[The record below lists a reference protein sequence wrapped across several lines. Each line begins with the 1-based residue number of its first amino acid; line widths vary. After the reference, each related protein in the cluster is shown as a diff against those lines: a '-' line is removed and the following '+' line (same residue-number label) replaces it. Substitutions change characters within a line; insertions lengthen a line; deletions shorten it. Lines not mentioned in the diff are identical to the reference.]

1 MSAKVYVAKKYK
13 VEWGRNG
20 FTNNNQEFRE
30 LLQAGG
36 ISVSGDDYDSEWE
49 CETKQF
55 DALLSYIKKYRNH
68 IYGYEN
74 YEVEEYK
81 DLEIDTEALYDAIMA
96 LHDMTGDELT
106 TRERFDLACDEV
118 VETMSDFK
126 AGRAKDDYMHFASF

>member
-1 MSAKVYVAKKYK
+1 M
-13 VEWGRNG
+13 
-20 FTNNNQEFRE
+20 
-30 LLQAGG
+30 
-36 ISVSGDDYDSEWE
+36 SGDDYDSEWE
-49 CETKQF
+49 CEAKQF